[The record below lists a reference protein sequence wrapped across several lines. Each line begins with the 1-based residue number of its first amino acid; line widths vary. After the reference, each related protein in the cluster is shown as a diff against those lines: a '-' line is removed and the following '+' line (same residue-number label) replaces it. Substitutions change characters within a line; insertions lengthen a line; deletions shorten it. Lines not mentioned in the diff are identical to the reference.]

1 MEDLIIEA
9 SEYTPKVVLKPD
21 KQIFC
26 FFGNSF
32 PVNPSD
38 FYQPILDWFSE
49 FFKSANLTDEL
60 IVNFDFDYVNTSS
73 SKQIAYLLMFFE
85 SLIEKDK
92 ILINWYYDP
101 KENDMLE
108 TGEKYLGYANLR
120 FKFTDKTIETPIQ
133 IALKLI

>member
-1 MEDLIIEA
+1 MNALIIEA
-9 SEYTPKVVLKPD
+9 GQYTPKVVLKPD
-21 KQIFC
+21 EQIFC

-32 PVNPSD
+32 PVNPTD

-49 FFKSANLTDEL
+49 FFKSIDLTDEL
-60 IVNFDFDYVNTSS
+60 IVNFDFDYINTSS

-85 SLIEKDK
+85 SLTAKDK

-101 KENDMLE
+101 NENDMLE

-120 FKFTDKTIETPIQ
+120 FKFTDKKNETPIQ
-133 IALKLI
+133 IALNLI